1 MCRMRLEVCLHDR
14 CSERLPVRIQDHF
27 RFPPCCCISSVTI
40 LSSTLVIS
48 NPSEGFFYNVT
59 MLIVLVDEATHLQMF
74 FILFYFI
81 LVEIENISCW
91 KLNRLDFVRWER
103 SRGYRDDVLSCYDKE
118 RKKKAN
124 YLF

>member
-1 MCRMRLEVCLHDR
+1 
-14 CSERLPVRIQDHF
+14 
-27 RFPPCCCISSVTI
+27 
-40 LSSTLVIS
+40 
-48 NPSEGFFYNVT
+48 

-91 KLNRLDFVRWER
+91 KLNRFDFARWER

-118 RKKKAN
+118 KKKKAN